1 MEDLPFEDKIF
12 DVVLSR
18 CGQMFAL
25 NPQIYIKEIIHV
37 TKPGGCI
44 AFSTWPSE
52 LLNGKLFKTMAKHM
66 PANTTTSIYTSDQS
80 EHQQQP
86 TPMQGVNPEVIQEL
100 LLDGS
105 SDGTT
110 RYSL

>member
-1 MEDLPFEDKIF
+1 MEANVEDLPFEDKIF

-44 AFSTWPSE
+44 AFSTWAFE
-52 LLNGKLFKTMAKHM
+52 LVYGKLFKAMSKYM
-66 PANTTTSIYTSDQS
+66 PVNTANSIYSHNNQ
-80 EHQQQP
+80 
-86 TPMQGVNPEVIQEL
+86 
-100 LLDGS
+100 
-105 SDGTT
+105 
-110 RYSL
+110 